1 MDILLTKIKEV
12 SIAARAWSILGLFA
26 IGLLANTFLN
36 INKSREHMRDNY
48 EHGVATIVESALG
61 VISHYHQKMLNG
73 ELSEPVAKAR
83 ALETISVMRFDGD
96 NYIFIGDNNGVQ
108 LATGVTSL
116 LGKNIMNLQ
125 DSEGHYFVKQL
136 YEVARNGGG
145 FVDYYWQNPDKQTL
159 DPKTSYAALFQ
170 PWDWMVGSGMNMKA
184 LEAAMYRSEIA
195 SFTYAA
201 AILLVLS
208 IMVAYFIKT
217 ITSPLKR
224 TLKAMQTLSQ
234 GEGDLTQRLAEEGSK
249 ELIYLARYFN
259 QFVASIQSIMLHIS
273 DSGTQVSASATQLSD
288 SVHHIDDS
296 LNQQQ
301 NDVDMLATAMTQ
313 MLATV
318 EEVASRTSESNDA
331 SRQAAKET
339 QNSHVIVDK
348 NVAEA
353 NALAEQINSAVTVV
367 QQLATDA
374 KNVDTVLEV
383 IRGVAEQTNLLA
395 LNAAIEAARAGEQ
408 GRGFAVVADEV
419 RTLSQRTQESTV
431 EIQNI
436 VEKLQNGAQN
446 VVVVMNQGADK
457 ANQASHLSVQA
468 GESLNLIN
476 QEVHTIEEMAQHIA
490 TAAEQQT
497 VTVNDINRNV
507 VSLSD
512 MATSVS
518 QESAQMA
525 SSGKELRR
533 VSENLMGMINRFKL
547 A

>member
-1 MDILLTKIKEV
+1 MLLTRIKEV
-12 SIAARAWSILGLFA
+12 SIAVRAWSILGLFA
-26 IGLLANTFLN
+26 IGLLANTLLN
-36 INKSREHMRDNY
+36 IDKSREHMRENY
-48 EHGVATIVESALG
+48 QQGVTTMVESALG
-61 VISHYHQKMLNG
+61 VLSYYHQKMLNG
-73 ELSEPVAKAR
+73 ELSEPVAKTR
-83 ALETISVMRFDGD
+83 AIKTISAMRFDGD
-96 NYIFIGDNNGVQ
+96 NYIFIGDSSGVQ
-108 LATGVTSL
+108 LATGVQSL
-116 LGKNIMNLQ
+116 LGENIMNLQ
-125 DSEGHYFVKQL
+125 DSEGRYFVKQL

-145 FVDYYWQNPDKQTL
+145 FVDYYWQNPDKQAL

-184 LEAAMYRSEIA
+184 LEADMYRSEIA
-195 SFTYAA
+195 SITYAA
-201 AILLVLS
+201 GILLVLS
-208 IMVAYFIKT
+208 LVVAYFIKT
-217 ITSPLKR
+217 IITPLKR

-259 QFVASIQSIMLHIS
+259 QFVASIQTIMLNIS
-273 DSGTQVSASATQLSD
+273 DSGTQVSASAAQLSD

-339 QNSHVIVDK
+339 QNSQVIVDK
-348 NVAEA
+348 NVTEA
-353 NALAEQINSAVTVV
+353 NALAQQINSAVAVV
-367 QQLATDA
+367 QQLAADA
-374 KNVDTVLEV
+374 NNVDTVLEV

-436 VEKLQNGAQN
+436 VEKLQAGAQN
-446 VVVVMNQGADK
+446 VVTVMNQGADK
-457 ANQASHLSVQA
+457 ANQASQLSVEA
-468 GESLNLIN
+468 GASLNLIN